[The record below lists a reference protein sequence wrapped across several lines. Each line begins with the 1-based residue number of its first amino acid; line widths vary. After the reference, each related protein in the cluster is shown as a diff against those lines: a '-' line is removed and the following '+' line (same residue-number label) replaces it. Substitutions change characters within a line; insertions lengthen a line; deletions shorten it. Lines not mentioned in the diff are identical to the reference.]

1 MRILTVGNMYPPHYF
16 GGYEL
21 VWQAAVDHLRE
32 RGHEVRVLTTDTR
45 TGADGADPPDVHREL
60 HWRLRDAEFQP
71 LGPRGRVAM
80 ARHNHRVLAH
90 HLVDLRPDVVSWWS
104 MGGLPLTLLESVRRQ
119 AVPAVAFVAD
129 EWLDYGRWADG
140 WTSVFTGR
148 RARLAPL
155 AERLCGIPTT
165 VDLGRAATY
174 LFVSEHTRRHALGL
188 GLDLERTG
196 VAHLGVDAAF
206 YDPAPAVGWRWRLL
220 YVGRIDVRK
229 GADTAIEALG
239 RLPAEAR
246 LEVVGG
252 WDRREE
258 ERLRGLAARLGL
270 ADRVRFA
277 GHREH
282 HELGEVYAAADA
294 VVFPVNWDEPWGLV
308 PLEAMAKGRP
318 VVATGRGGSGE
329 YLRDG
334 ENCLLFAAG
343 DAGAL
348 AGALRRLAGDAHLRG
363 RLREGGLVTA
373 PRHTEAGFNQAVE
386 EAVLAAADRTPARA
400 TPVPAA

>member
-21 VWQAAVDHLRE
+21 VWKAAVDHLRE

-45 TGADGADPPDVHREL
+45 TDATEPEPPDVHRVL
-60 HWRLRDAEFQP
+60 RWRLRDARFQP
-71 LGPRGRVAM
+71 LGPRQRVAM
-80 ARHNHRVLAH
+80 ARHNHRMLERHLAE
-90 HLVDLRPDVVSWWS
+90 LEPDVVSWWS
-104 MGGLPLTLLESVRRQ
+104 MGGLPLTLLESVRRRRL
-119 AVPAVAFVAD
+119 PAVAFVAD

-155 AERLCGIPTT
+155 AERLVGIPATA
-165 VDLGRAATY
+165 DLGRAATY

-188 GLDLERTG
+188 GLGLERTA

-206 YDPAPAVGWRWRLL
+206 YDPAPEVEWGWRLL

-239 RLPAEAR
+239 RLPGEAR
-246 LEVVGG
+246 LEVVGA
-252 WDRREE
+252 WDRHEE
-258 ERLRGLAARLGL
+258 ERLRALAAHLGV
-270 ADRVRFA
+270 AARVHFA

-282 HELGEVYAAADA
+282 HELPEVYGGADA

-318 VVATGRGGSGE
+318 VVATGRGGSAE

-343 DAGAL
+343 DADAL
-348 AGALRRLAGDAHLRG
+348 AGVLCRLAGDAALRG
-363 RLREGGLVTA
+363 RLREGGLATA
-373 PRHTEAGFNQAVE
+373 PRHTAAGFHHAVE
-386 EAVLAAADRTPARA
+386 EAVLAAAGRAPAR
-400 TPVPAA
+400 TMPLGAA